1 MRLPTWN
8 DLSLRTRL
16 MTTFAAVVIL
26 SSLVGAF
33 AVVQLG
39 RVNANNANV
48 TRRALPSVSALRNIG
63 LATAR
68 FRMATL
74 QFVAAS
80 KAEQAAASERMDKA
94 LEAIEHEQKLYEP
107 LIASTFEKQ
116 TYNEFMS
123 AWSDYMMAHATAL
136 GLVAEGHAVQARAVM
151 AGEAQT
157 QFDAA
162 SARLGALIEQNRLN
176 AEAAQATSEAIAH
189 SARWWVVAL
198 MLGVLVVS
206 GGLAWVVVGGV
217 NRLLDRVASDIA
229 GSAETLIAAA
239 TETSRASEALSR
251 SASDQASSLDE
262 ATGTMAQISTTTRT
276 NARHAH
282 DADALVTEAD
292 TLIRSSNVAL
302 EAMVTSMAG
311 IEDAS
316 SRVTRIIR
324 TIDEIAF
331 QTNILALN
339 AAVEAARAGE
349 AGMGF
354 AVVADEV
361 RTLAQRSAQAAKET
375 EALIEESIA
384 RTGEGAARVQDVA
397 RGISSI
403 TGSVSQLEALV
414 GEVQEASRQQ
424 SAGIAQVSQAI
435 GNVERGTQA
444 TAATAEE
451 TAFASAALN
460 GHAETSMV
468 VVGRLARLVER
479 ARAAVAGRPAKGGN
493 TRTVTKASKRAASHT
508 RPARTARPRSR
519 NPLRRAS

>member
-1 MRLPTWN
+1 MRFISWN
-8 DLSLRTRL
+8 DRSLRVRL
-16 MTTFAAVVIL
+16 MTTFAAVVVL
-26 SSLVGAF
+26 SSVVGAF
-33 AVVQLG
+33 AVLQLG
-39 RVNANNANV
+39 RVNATHANV
-48 TRRALPSVSALRNIG
+48 TRRALPGVRALGNIG

-80 KAEQAAASERMDKA
+80 AAERAAASERMDKA

-107 LIASTFEKQ
+107 LIASSFEKQ

-136 GLVAEGHAVQARAVM
+136 GLVMEGKAGAARAVM

-162 SARLGALIEQNRLN
+162 AARLGALIEQNRIN
-176 AEAAQATSEAIAH
+176 AEAAQATSEAIAY

-198 MLGVLVVS
+198 LLGVLVAS
-206 GGLAWVVVGGV
+206 GALAWVVIAGV
-217 NRLLDRVASDIA
+217 NRLLGRVASDIA
-229 GSAETLIAAA
+229 GSAEMLIATA
-239 TETSRASEALSR
+239 TDASRASEALSR

-262 ATGTMAQISTTTRT
+262 ASSTMIQISSTTRT

-349 AGMGF
+349 AGAGF
-354 AVVADEV
+354 AVVAEEV
-361 RTLAQRSAQAAKET
+361 RRLAQRSAQAARDT
-375 EALIEESIA
+375 ATLIEESSDRA
-384 RTGEGAARVQDVA
+384 REGASRLAHVSSAVAAFTRQMSGVQ
-397 RGISSI
+397 
-403 TGSVSQLEALV
+403 ALV
-414 GEVQEASRQQ
+414 QTIRTSSDEQMSGIDQVSRSVEGMTRTTQAAAASAEASAT
-424 SAGIAQVSQAI
+424 AGDRLS
-435 GNVERGTQA
+435 TQA
-444 TAATAEE
+444 EA
-451 TAFASAALN
+451 
-460 GHAETSMV
+460 
-468 VVGRLARLVER
+468 ARLQSRQLDALVRGRR
-479 ARAAVAGRPAKGGN
+479 ARAAAARRPAGP
-493 TRTVTKASKRAASHT
+493 AAPT
-508 RPARTARPRSR
+508 AAPAAPGV
-519 NPLRRAS
+519 AA

>member
-136 GLVAEGHAVQARAVM
+136 GLVAEGQAVQARAVM

-349 AGMGF
+349 AGAGF
-354 AVVADEV
+354 AVVAEEV
-361 RTLAQRSAQAAKET
+361 RRLAQRSAQAARDT
-375 EALIEESIA
+375 ATLIEESSDRA
-384 RTGEGAARVQDVA
+384 REGTTRLAHVTAAVAAFTRQMSGVQALVQTIRTSSDEQMSGIDQVSQSVQGMTRTTQAAAASAEASATAGDRLSTQAGAARTQS
-397 RGISSI
+397 R
-403 TGSVSQLEALV
+403 QLDALV
-414 GEVQEASRQQ
+414 
-424 SAGIAQVSQAI
+424 
-435 GNVERGTQA
+435 RGRR
-444 TAATAEE
+444 
-451 TAFASAALN
+451 
-460 GHAETSMV
+460 V
-468 VVGRLARLVER
+468 
-479 ARAAVAGRPAKGGN
+479 RAAAGRKTPPA
-493 TRTVTKASKRAASHT
+493 APSDAAPTSD
-508 RPARTARPRSR
+508 AA
-519 NPLRRAS
+519 AA